1 MLKQTIKCGSYAE
14 QAVLTPALLT
24 RLSFYGRYQHY
35 STTFTPHSSERQ
47 RERQRGLVKQT
58 FELDVAATE
67 NQDDQVANGH
77 LTNCVLS
84 LGFIYLTVLIYRLQ
98 GDARNKKI
106 QEFYLIW

>member
-1 MLKQTIKCGSYAE
+1 MCFLCRTALFYLLIAS
-14 QAVLTPALLT
+14 LLT

-67 NQDDQVANGH
+67 HQDDQVANGH
-77 LTNCVLS
+77 LIES
-84 LGFIYLTVLIYRLQ
+84 DPSPIS
-98 GDARNKKI
+98 
-106 QEFYLIW
+106 